1 MKQQIY
7 LKLINSMRGNSVDP
21 GDDDDLGYD
30 DHSTIGVSGKRKEP
44 ILKIFK
50 LQKMC

>member
-21 GDDDDLGYD
+21 EDDDLGYD

-44 ILKIFK
+44 IQKFFK
-50 LQKMC
+50 LQKTY

>member
-21 GDDDDLGYD
+21 GDDDLGYD

-44 ILKIFK
+44 IRKFFK
-50 LQKMC
+50 LRKIC